1 VILVG
6 SGILIGAVVVCVW
19 AGYVRDINL
28 KVPLERRVPLWQVVA
43 APALAALLVTSYPV
57 ALSTGLAGPNQLG
70 GMTVLPFML
79 LLATGSLVTA
89 LASAAIGLR
98 ANGGWRRWRTARAR
112 LHLFGLGAAVAHYGG
127 NITHAEAA
135 LVLGVAIAWPIS
147 QTVTLWG
154 YLWGL
159 VYGEFRGASVKAY
172 TLLLGGGAL
181 FAVGVAVV
189 GSAR

>member
-1 VILVG
+1 
-6 SGILIGAVVVCVW
+6 
-19 AGYVRDINL
+19 
-28 KVPLERRVPLWQVVA
+28 VA

-57 ALSTGLAGPNQLG
+57 ALSTGLAGPGRLG

-79 LLATGSLVTA
+79 LLASGSLVTA
-89 LASAAIGLR
+89 LASAVIGLR
-98 ANGGWRRWRTARAR
+98 ADGGWRRWRTARAR

-159 VYGEFRGASVKAY
+159 AYGEFRGATVKAY